1 MSDDFPW
8 EPVLAHLSRNGVVCR
23 GILGHVVASQGNGP
37 YDEHDFDKF
46 LVACGIE
53 AIYLHESD
61 ADVVVLGQEGW
72 DSEDLDAV
80 VEARRGGTLKVY
92 SQEMVVAAMAIGQDL
107 FDVCDDDELMAF
119 GEGHPALEYL
129 LDHGFDWPT
138 TEVGL
143 AEAEEEDSSA
153 EIDEEE

>member
-1 MSDDFPW
+1 
-8 EPVLAHLSRNGVVCR
+8 VVCR
-23 GILGHVVASQGNGP
+23 GILGNVVASQGNGP
-37 YDEHDFDKF
+37 YDENDFDKF

-80 VEARRGGTLKVY
+80 IEARRGGVLKVY

-138 TEVGL
+138 TEVQF
-143 AEAEEEDSSA
+143 AEEDSSDEA
-153 EIDEEE
+153 DEEE